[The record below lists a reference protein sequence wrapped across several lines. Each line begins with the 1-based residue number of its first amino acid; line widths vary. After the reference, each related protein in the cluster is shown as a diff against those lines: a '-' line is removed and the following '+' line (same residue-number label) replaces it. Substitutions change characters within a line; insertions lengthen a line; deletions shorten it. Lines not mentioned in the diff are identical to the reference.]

1 MNDKTVNI
9 VSFIVSVISLT
20 ILSGV
25 SWLVT
30 CGMTKLVLT
39 LAGATFTWGLGT
51 AVWLA
56 LLFVCF
62 FMDMINAIVEDPDSE
77 EDENSNE

>member
-1 MNDKTVNI
+1 MNDRSVNI

-39 LAGATFTWGLGT
+39 LVGATFTWGLGT

-62 FMDMINAIVEDPDSE
+62 FMDMVHAIGEVSDSE

>member
-1 MNDKTVNI
+1 MNDRSVNI

-20 ILSGV
+20 IISGV

-30 CGMTKLVLT
+30 CGMTKIVLS

-56 LLFVCF
+56 LLFVCV
-62 FMDMINAIVEDPDSE
+62 FMNIINAIGEVSDSKE
-77 EDENSNE
+77 NENSNE